1 MAKFDVNKIRNVA
14 VIAHGGAGKTSLT
27 EAMLFDSGSIDR
39 LGSVEEGNTTTD
51 CEPEEISR
59 KISITS
65 SFGFCDWNSHRIN
78 LIDTPGFINFV
89 EDTRGSL
96 KAVDGAVVI
105 VSAIS
110 GVKAETE
117 KVWKYACEYEIPRI
131 VFINKMDK
139 ESANFP
145 GALDELAQS
154 FGTEGIPL
162 QIPIGAGETFSGIIN
177 LINMKAYKF
186 SGGNPPKAE
195 ESDIPADMLL
205 EAQEFRKKLVEKIA
219 ESEDAL
225 LEKYL
230 EGGELTQE
238 EVIKGIKEGSLSRRF
253 IPVVC
258 GSATKNI
265 GIPQLL
271 DAIILCLPSPA
282 DLVRIFPIKGKNP
295 KDAKEAQR
303 KPDEK
308 EPFAAYVFKTIAD
321 PYAGKLS
328 LFRVYS
334 GLLKAD
340 STVLNATTGAKERIG
355 QIFYLLGKKQIPASS
370 LGPGEIGVV
379 SKLKETNTGDTLS
392 DEAHPIVFEKVK
404 FAEPIISYA
413 IAPKSKGDEE
423 KVSTGLHRI
432 LEEDPTIKFHRDE
445 ETKEMILSGMG
456 QVHLE
461 VALERLKRKFSVE
474 VVMKTPKIPYRET
487 IKTAADAQGKYKKQS
502 GGRGQYGD
510 CRIKIEPL
518 PRGKGFEFVDD
529 IVGGA
534 IPRQYIPAVEKGIV
548 DAMHEG
554 IIAGYPMVDV
564 KVTLYDG
571 SYHTVDSSEMAFKIA
586 GSLAIKKAVEN
597 AKPILLEPIMK
608 IEITTPD
615 ETLGAVIGDLNSK
628 RGKVQGVE
636 SQARSQKISALVPMS
651 EMLTYANQL
660 HSLTSG
666 RGLYSMEF
674 SHYEEVP
681 SHQAQKIIAERAAQ
695 KKEKAEEK

>member
-1 MAKFDVNKIRNVA
+1 MANFDVNKIRNVA
-14 VIAHGGAGKTSLT
+14 VIAHGGAGKTSLI

-39 LGSVEEGNTTTD
+39 LGSIEEGNTTTD
-51 CEPEEISR
+51 SEPEEIAR
-59 KISITS
+59 KITIISAL
-65 SFGFCDWNSHRIN
+65 GFCNWNGYRIN

-89 EDTRGSL
+89 EDVRGSL

-139 ESANFP
+139 ESANFL
-145 GALDELAQS
+145 GALDELGKS
-154 FGTEGIPL
+154 FGAEGIPL
-162 QIPIGAGETFSGIIN
+162 QIPIGSGENFQGIID
-177 LINMKAYKF
+177 LVNMKAYKF
-186 SGGNPPKAE
+186 SGGKAS
-195 ESDIPADMLL
+195 ESDIPDNMLSK
-205 EAQEFRKKLVEKIA
+205 AQEYRKKLVEKIA
-219 ESEDAL
+219 EAEDSL

-230 EGGELTQE
+230 EGGELTLDE
-238 EVIKGIKEGSLSRRF
+238 IIKGIKEGSLSRRF
-253 IPVVC
+253 IPVTC
-258 GSATKNI
+258 GSAVKNI

-271 DAIILCLPSPA
+271 DKITLCLPSPL

-295 KDAKEAQR
+295 KDATIVQR
-303 KPDEK
+303 NPDVK
-308 EPFAAYVFKTIAD
+308 EPFSAYVFKTIAD

-334 GLLKAD
+334 GALKAD
-340 STVLNATTGAKERIG
+340 SNVLNATAGAKERVG
-355 QIFYLLGKKQIPASS
+355 QIFYLLGKKQIPANTV
-370 LGPGEIGVV
+370 GPGEIGVV
-379 SKLKETNTGDTLS
+379 AKLKETNTGDTLS
-392 DEAHPIVFEKVK
+392 DETHPIVFEKVK

-423 KVSTGLHRI
+423 KVSTGLNRI
-432 LEEDPTIKFHRDE
+432 LEEDPTLKFHRDE

-461 VALERLKRKFSVE
+461 VALERLKRKFGVE

-487 IKTAADAQGKYKKQS
+487 IKAASKAQGRYKKQS

-510 CRIKIEPL
+510 CHITLEPL
-518 PRGKGFEFVDD
+518 PRGKGFEFVDK

-534 IPRQYIPAVEKGIV
+534 IPRQYIPAVEKGIG

-564 KVTLYDG
+564 RVTLYDG

-586 GSLAIKKAVEN
+586 GSMAIKKAVED

-608 IEITTPD
+608 VEVTTP
-615 ETLGAVIGDLNSK
+615 EESLGAVIGDLNSK

-636 SQARSQKISALVPMS
+636 SQARNQKITALVPMS

-681 SHQAQKIIAERAAQ
+681 SHQAQKIIADRAAQ